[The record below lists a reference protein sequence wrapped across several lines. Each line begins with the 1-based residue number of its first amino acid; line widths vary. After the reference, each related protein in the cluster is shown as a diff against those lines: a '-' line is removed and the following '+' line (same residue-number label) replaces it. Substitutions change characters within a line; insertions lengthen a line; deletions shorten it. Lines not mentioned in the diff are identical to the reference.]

1 MSELI
6 LASTSSAR
14 RALLDGLG
22 LPYRAEAPGV
32 DEQVAPTLSARE
44 AVREL
49 ALRKARAVHAR
60 HPDAWVLGADQLV
73 EVQGQVLSKPPD
85 RDSAR
90 RQLGL
95 LLGNTHDICT
105 GVCLLGP
112 GGSLAEAVEVARLT
126 FYPVGP
132 EELERYLDTD
142 EWHGCA
148 GSYRVEGAGQA
159 LLARLEGDRA
169 NVQGLPMQSVVRLL
183 REAGFTFFGPRAG
196 PPGARRE

>member
-1 MSELI
+1 MSELL

-14 RALLDGLG
+14 RALMDGLG

-32 DEQVAPTLSARE
+32 DEHVSPTLSTLE

-49 ALRKARAVHAR
+49 AERKARAVHAR
-60 HPDAWVLGADQLV
+60 HPDDWVLGADQLI
-73 EVQGQVLSKPPD
+73 EAQGHILTKPPD
-85 RDSAR
+85 RDAAR

-95 LLGNTHDICT
+95 LVGHTHALHT
-105 GVCLLGP
+105 GVCLVGP
-112 GGSLAEAVEVARLT
+112 GGHVSSTVETAHLT
-126 FYPVGP
+126 FFPVGA
-132 EELERYLDTD
+132 EELERYLDTG
-142 EWHGCA
+142 EWEGCA

-183 REAGFTFFGPRAG
+183 RGAGFTFFGPRAG
-196 PPGARRE
+196 APR